1 MFCDGTL
8 GLSFVKIM
16 FKSIWLRG
24 KQLFVPEDSHYIELN
39 HTVLVLLLLYI
50 EHVKFCHINE
60 IFCTIL
66 YIVCEPK
73 NYLLV
78 YKIIKNLTPNTFYSI

>member
-1 MFCDGTL
+1 M
-8 GLSFVKIM
+8 
-16 FKSIWLRG
+16 
-24 KQLFVPEDSHYIELN
+24 PEDSHYIIELN

-78 YKIIKNLTPNTFYSI
+78 YKIIKNLTPNTFTAFKTNQNNLVLFLGF